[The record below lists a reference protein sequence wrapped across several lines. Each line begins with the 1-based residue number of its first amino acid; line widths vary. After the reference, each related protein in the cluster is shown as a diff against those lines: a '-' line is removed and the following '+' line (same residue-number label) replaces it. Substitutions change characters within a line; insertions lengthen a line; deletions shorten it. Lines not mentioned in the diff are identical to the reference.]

1 MRSNN
6 TDIFLVYTR
15 VCQLLLL
22 LDCNKLLSASIFSVV
37 RFNWFN
43 KLAAAKY
50 SKFECVLMFFD
61 FFMDMNITPQ
71 VILQNTCIY
80 WGRGVFVC
88 HQFEFLK
95 RYLVYLGRN
104 FSKH

>member
-50 SKFECVLMFFD
+50 SKFECVLMFF
-61 FFMDMNITPQ
+61 MDMKYEYHTTGDFAKY
-71 VILQNTCIY
+71 VHILGSGCICMSS
-80 WGRGVFVC
+80 V
-88 HQFEFLK
+88 
-95 RYLVYLGRN
+95 
-104 FSKH
+104 